1 MVDRIGGISRLRL
14 RRASRHPG
22 WFAVGWRAAAVVAV
36 IVFII
41 AFHWIDRGGLYDSH
55 DGHIS
60 FLDAVYFTMISA
72 TTTGYGDVVPVSTEA
87 RMFDAFVV
95 TPIRIFLLLIF
106 IGSAYLFVARNYWE
120 AFVMKRIQRD
130 LCDHVIVTGFGVK
143 NRRAVEEL
151 INLGVDPRS
160 IVVID
165 LDQEALTL
173 AESYGCTV
181 LKGDSTR
188 DETLRAVHIE
198 RARLLIISAG
208 RDDTSILICLT
219 ARDLA
224 PNLRISIAVNE
235 QDNETPA
242 RRAGANVVVNP
253 LTFAGLLLATSHGSQ
268 HIADYLVDLASQ
280 QGKVQLVERPVQ
292 PDEVGKSLDQIKGAV
307 GLRVFHDGKPSGSWQ
322 TQRKTLRAGDLV
334 MQIKETG

>member
-1 MVDRIGGISRLRL
+1 MLDRTGGLSPLTL

-22 WFAVGWRAAAVVAV
+22 WFAVGWRVAAVLAV
-36 IVFII
+36 ITFII
-41 AFHWIDRGGLYDSH
+41 AFHWIERGGLYDMR

-72 TTTGYGDVVPVSTEA
+72 TTTGYGDIVPVSTEA

-130 LCDHVIVTGFGVK
+130 LCDHVVVTGFGVK

-151 INLGVDPRS
+151 VNLEVNPRN

-165 LDQEALTL
+165 KDPDALVV

-235 QDNETPA
+235 QDNEAPA

-253 LTFAGLLLATSHGSQ
+253 LGFAGLLLATSHGSQ

-280 QGKVQLVERPVQ
+280 QGKVHLVERPIQ
-292 PDEVGKSLDQIKGAV
+292 PDEVGKSLDQLKGAIA
-307 GLRVFHDGKPSGSWQ
+307 LRVIRDGKPAGSWQ
-322 TQRKTLRAGDLV
+322 TKRKLLRAGDMV
-334 MQIKETG
+334 MEIRTTD